1 MEVSS
6 PTGSSSSGIKRQRF
20 QVNLEGSSQ
29 IHRDVDPSSTEIICE
44 STLGCEARETVIYDE
59 DGKQKQV
66 VSPNNILGSIAYYGL
81 QNDASAST
89 SKSSEVYLQDF
100 NYYNDDEENNCNKDE
115 NVYDEEEDYNYDE
128 DEGYEFYLEEDDKI
142 DYGFKLAAQF
152 DDLDLPPGVEA
163 TVPWLDNSAPKSSSN
178 SKQETDIKFNS
189 FKQFNIVQ
197 DFSDHHFAKTYSSVM
212 QAKDWM
218 KKIQKEWKLLE
229 KNLPDTILVRV
240 YEDRMDLLR
249 AVIVGPAGTPYHDGL
264 FFFDAQFPPKFP
276 QEPPVLHYHSH
287 GLCLNPNLY
296 KDGKVCLSL
305 LNTWY
310 GKGCER
316 WNPSES
322 TMLQVLVS
330 IQALIL
336 NEKPYF
342 NEPGFEL
349 TANTAEGHVKSLA
362 YNEEIF
368 LLSCRTMLY
377 SLRGPPKH
385 FAEFVAGHFCNK
397 GHTILAACRAYM
409 SGAPVGSVIWEQ
421 AQDVD
426 RSDERLSISF
436 RSSLKQL
443 FEELLMEFSVKG
455 ADCDEFLNQKVKA
468 GAAAAL
474 SLQ

>member
-1 MEVSS
+1 MEASS
-6 PTGSSSSGIKRQRF
+6 PSGSSSSGIKRQRF
-20 QVNLEGSSQ
+20 QGPSQ
-29 IHRDVDPSSTEIICE
+29 IHRDVDPSSTEIICV
-44 STLGCEARETVIYDE
+44 STLGCEARETVIDDE

-66 VSPNNILGSIAYYGL
+66 VSSNNILRSSAYYGL

-89 SKSSEVYLQDF
+89 SKSSEADLQDC

-128 DEGYEFYLEEDDKI
+128 DEGYEFYLEEDDRI
-142 DYGFKLAAQF
+142 DYGFRLAAQF
-152 DDLDLPPGVEA
+152 DNMDLPPGVEA
-163 TVPWLDNSAPKSSSN
+163 TVPWLDNSAPISLN
-178 SKQETDIKFNS
+178 
-189 FKQFNIVQ
+189 
-197 DFSDHHFAKTYSSVM
+197 HHFAKTYTSVT
-212 QAKDWM
+212 AKDWV

-249 AVIVGPAGTPYHDGL
+249 AVMVGPAETPYHDGL

-287 GLCLNPNLY
+287 GLSLNPNLY
-296 KDGKVCLSL
+296 KDGK
-305 LNTWY
+305 
-310 GKGCER
+310 
-316 WNPSES
+316 
-322 TMLQVLVS
+322 VLVS

-342 NEPGFEL
+342 NEPGFDL
-349 TANTAEGHVKSLA
+349 TAKTAEGHVKSLA
-362 YNEEIF
+362 YNEDIF

-409 SGAPVGSVIWEQ
+409 SGAPVGSVIWDQ
-421 AQDVD
+421 VQDVD
-426 RSDERLSISF
+426 RSDKSSF
-436 RSSLKQL
+436 TSSLKQL

-474 SLQ
+474 SIQ